1 MTALC
6 AGTGPNTA
14 SQLMI
19 SATPRANSGSS
30 LLSPHVEHD
39 RGVEEVAGIEFVRG
53 RLAGAEVRR
62 RGPVRARLLA
72 GHQGLQVVAVP
83 LDRGGR
89 VDLDRRVAG
98 EDRTAGREHV
108 AEEDN
113 FGEAERAGY
122 GHAVFSHA
130 IRSHDARSGLS
141 AWLWA
146 GT

>member
-6 AGTGPNTA
+6 AGTGPNSA
-14 SQLMI
+14 SQLLI
-19 SATPRANSGSS
+19 SATPRAKSGSS
-30 LLSPHVEHD
+30 FDLRPHVEHD

-53 RLAGAEVRR
+53 GLVRGEVRG

-89 VDLDRRVAG
+89 ADLDRRVTG
-98 EDRTAGREHV
+98 EGGAAGRDHM

-113 FGEAERAGY
+113 SGEAERG
-122 GHAVFSHA
+122 GTGPVRCSHA
-130 IRSHDARSGLS
+130 ASNQG
-141 AWLWA
+141 A
-146 GT
+146 GSW